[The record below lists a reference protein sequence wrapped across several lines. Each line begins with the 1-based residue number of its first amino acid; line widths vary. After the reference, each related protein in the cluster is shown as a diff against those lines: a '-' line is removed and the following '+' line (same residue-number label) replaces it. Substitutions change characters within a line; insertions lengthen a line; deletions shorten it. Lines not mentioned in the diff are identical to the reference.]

1 MSGNLDFASC
11 LAMARRAIAKAEE
24 LGLYVAIAIMD
35 PGGKPLFLARD
46 PRAGWATGDIAQAK
60 ARAALAFRA
69 PPATMSAVAHA
80 TLLQLGAS
88 GSQDLLFAGGADV
101 IEYEGRLIG
110 AMAVSGG
117 HESQDEICLL
127 AALSGEK

>member
-1 MSGNLDFASC
+1 MNGDLDFVAS
-11 LAMARRAIAKAEE
+11 LAMAQRAFAKAEE
-24 LGLYVAIAIMD
+24 LGLHVAIAILD

-69 PPATMSAVAHA
+69 PPAAMAAVAHA
-80 TLLQLGAS
+80 TLLQLGAF

-101 IEYEGRLIG
+101 IEHEGRLIG

-117 HESQDEICLL
+117 PEPQDEICLL